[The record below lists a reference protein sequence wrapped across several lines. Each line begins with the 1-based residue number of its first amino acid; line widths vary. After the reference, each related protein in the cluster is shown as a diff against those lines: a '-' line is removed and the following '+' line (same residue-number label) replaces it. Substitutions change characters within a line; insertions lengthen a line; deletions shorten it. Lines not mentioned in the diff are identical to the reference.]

1 VNGASSET
9 LAGLPH
15 KDDILRSRTNLIHR
29 ATLSGAD
36 VQPDWPATVTIAS
49 VRRALSRRLKKKDD
63 ARRCRQ
69 QEELECGIHGRI
81 FLQRHCELKPALLP
95 ACRLTSEATATA
107 GAYEMQ

>member
-1 VNGASSET
+1 
-9 LAGLPH
+9 
-15 KDDILRSRTNLIHR
+15 
-29 ATLSGAD
+29 
-36 VQPDWPATVTIAS
+36 
-49 VRRALSRRLKKKDD
+49 LKKKDD